1 MLLDRRTTFCENTAI
16 GAGTG
21 RRALGDA
28 IDLQSLR
35 DIGADANVY
44 LVVQMSVTAT
54 SGGAGTLQIELVT
67 DAQDPPLVDGSAT
80 EHITSQVFALANL
93 AAGAE
98 LIKMVLPI
106 ESQGAT
112 YERYL
117 SIIANVGT
125 AALTAGSINA
135 FLTLQPP
142 VHRSYRDG
150 DR

>member
-1 MLLDRRTTFCENTAI
+1 MLTDRRTTFCDNTAI
-16 GAGTG
+16 GGLTG

-80 EHITSQVFALANL
+80 EHITSPVFALANL
-93 AAGAE
+93 TAGSE

-106 ESQGAT
+106 EGQGSS

>member
-1 MLLDRRTTFCENTAI
+1 MLIDRRTTMCDAAAI
-16 GAGTG
+16 GVSTG

-35 DIGADANVY
+35 DIGADANVF
-44 LVVQMSVTAT
+44 LVVQMATTAT
-54 SGGAGTLQIELVT
+54 SGGAATLQIELVT

-80 EHITSQVFALANL
+80 EHITSMTFPLASL
-93 AAGAE
+93 TAGAE
-98 LIKMVLPI
+98 LIKMLLPP
-106 ESQGAT
+106 EMPGAT

-125 AALTAGSINA
+125 AAFTAGSINA

-142 VHRSYRDG
+142 VHRSYRNG
-150 DR
+150 DQ